1 MKAKFK
7 IKRPGLFGRWYN
19 PAFFI
24 MGVSWYL
31 SSKSLIGYMP
41 KFFGA
46 DKLVHLV
53 CFAGLAFWVAFGFNL
68 EKYSQFWISSVF
80 VSVYEIIDEIHQSFT
95 PERFVSFFDWCCDSI
110 GAAVWFLCLCVRLFL
125 IKNDFLNEIWYI
137 LDCTQ

>member
-1 MKAKFK
+1 MLLYK
-7 IKRPGLFGRWYN
+7 IMLKKILKWI

-68 EKYSQFWISSVF
+68 KKYSQFWISSVF
-80 VSVYEIIDEIHQSFT
+80 VSVYGIIDEIHQSFT
-95 PERFVSFFDWCCDSI
+95 PGRSVSFFDWCCDSI
-110 GAAVWFLCLCVRLFL
+110 GAVLGSLIFVFVCYL
-125 IKNDFLNEIWYI
+125 IKRITTI
-137 LDCTQ
+137 K